1 MRFLSFP
8 AVCLG
13 VLAIAA
19 NAQVGVNQGLANPN
33 LATASEL
40 RALPH
45 VTDAVG
51 AAIESNR
58 PFLSAIELDRVLA
71 RSLSA
76 AQRRETFGGLF
87 RPMNLNSASEEEI
100 MLIPGMS
107 ARMVHEFEEYRP
119 YTSMEQFRR
128 EIGKYVDED
137 EVARLEQYVF
147 APMNLN
153 NASSE
158 DFMTIPGM
166 SARMVHEFE
175 EYRPYTSMEQFRRE
189 IGKYVDE
196 DEVARLESYITLD

>member
-1 MRFLSFP
+1 MRLLSFL

-71 RSLSA
+71 RSLSD
-76 AQRRETFGGLF
+76 AQRRETYGDLF

-147 APMNLN
+147 APMKLN

-166 SARMVHEFE
+166 TRRMVREFE